1 MFDWLLKDLYSV
13 TMPTLPTSSKTLK
26 TDLIKPKTNTSTGGG
41 GTRAYGGSG
50 GGTRG
55 ETYIPTN
62 IKTPVKQSAP
72 TTTNYKAAA
81 APVMN
86 KIDWQNKSTDEMA
99 NILGMTN
106 YKYEDILKNY
116 ESATNKKFDEY
127 DTQMKRNRADNL
139 RTLEGQYET
148 YLNTLR
154 ENRANAVSNG
164 INKGTSAAMQL
175 ASMFGNAQTIKDNQQ
190 VYNDKLYDLVQE
202 RGTALEQ
209 AKINA
214 KADENALLQY
224 LGTLRGT
231 YEANSVNELAS
242 RLGYAAQVKA
252 ADIAAN
258 ATKYAA
264 NTSSSASQ
272 YAETLKLYQAAYGQ
286 EEGLKKLVSDMGSS
300 ADYTKWLM
308 ANNKTQN

>member
-1 MFDWLLKDLYSV
+1 MFNSAFTQDLSDIQSRLAKKDTQLQQNSRKNKSY
-13 TMPTLPTSSKTLK
+13 TSNNVCYKPDNSCSNTTKT
-26 TDLIKPKTNTSTGGG
+26 TTPAATG
-41 GTRAYGGSG
+41 
-50 GGTRG
+50 
-55 ETYIPTN
+55 
-62 IKTPVKQSAP
+62 
-72 TTTNYKAAA
+72 TTNYSKNSTTTAV
-81 APVMN
+81 PVAN

-99 NILGMTN
+99 SILGLTN
-106 YKYEDILKNY
+106 YKYADILKNY
-116 ESATNKKFDEY
+116 EDATNKKFDEY

-139 RTLEGQYET
+139 RTLEGQYDT

-154 ENRANAVSNG
+154 EDRANAVSSG

-175 ASMFGNAQTIKDNQQ
+175 ASMYSNAQTIKDNQQ
-190 VYNDKLYDLVQE
+190 TYNDTLYDLVQE

-300 ADYTKWLM
+300 ADYTRWQM
-308 ANNKTQN
+308 TQN